1 MNIFLF
7 FREAYTLQLLKKFKA
22 KLSNIKST
30 NDDEPDEGTSKDDD
44 ADDEELNSDKW
55 MVGEIVFD
63 KCHDINSDKLNVSNL
78 LTVSYTTVQ

>member
-30 NDDEPDEGTSKDDD
+30 NDDEPDESTSKDD

-63 KCHDINSDKLNVSNL
+63 KCHDINSDKLDVSTL
-78 LTVSYTTVQ
+78 LTVSYTAVQ